1 MGAYIWQRWCV
12 PSPFL
17 SDAKEYTLVVPR
29 VSRSVMETKKKKK
42 KEKKKSKCQ
51 RDMAARARTLIYIL
65 EEKGSFN
72 FNNRKTYRATPSQGE
87 IMHRQKNSSFR
98 LFLLVCWKHRRNNSG
113 GLYLD
118 RMALCWAT
126 FGRSL
131 SCASNYVSEFPSEFH

>member
-1 MGAYIWQRWCV
+1 
-12 PSPFL
+12 L

-29 VSRSVMETKKKKK
+29 VSRSVETKKKK
-42 KEKKKSKCQ
+42 EKKSKCQ

-98 LFLLVCWKHRRNNSG
+98 LFLLVC
-113 GLYLD
+113 
-118 RMALCWAT
+118 
-126 FGRSL
+126 
-131 SCASNYVSEFPSEFH
+131 